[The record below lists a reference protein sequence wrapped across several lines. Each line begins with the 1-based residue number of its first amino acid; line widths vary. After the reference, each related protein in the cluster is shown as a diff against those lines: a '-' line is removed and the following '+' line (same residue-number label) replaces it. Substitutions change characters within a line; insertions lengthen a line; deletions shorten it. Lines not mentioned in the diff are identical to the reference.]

1 MKVKTTC
8 IHCKK
13 EIYVDIP
20 KEVYDHLKGQN
31 LGCSCNECV
40 PVDSAA
46 RNGIEE
52 SVFVEWT
59 KDQKSKMP
67 FCLKCLIVTSIL
79 FIASIFINKFALI
92 GATVLWIGNIALC
105 FKKLF
110 PKQIRAIRE
119 SDDLKVTLIFAPC
132 VAIAVIGIVSAM
144 LCIFLV

>member
-79 FIASIFINKFALI
+79 FIASIINQHDFKI
-92 GATVLWIGNIALC
+92 GGSCLLKNTSKTCLYTGNI
-105 FKKLF
+105 
-110 PKQIRAIRE
+110 
-119 SDDLKVTLIFAPC
+119 IF
-132 VAIAVIGIVSAM
+132 
-144 LCIFLV
+144 